1 MTGKKNSARASRTL
15 AGGLAAMLLSA
26 LLAGCV
32 TGSEGSENFL
42 TIFVDNFEGQ
52 AVVVSIAEDTWC
64 QVDARLTRHQCRFAW
79 AGTGNL
85 NLQVSNPSRGSNEVA
100 RAEGVSGGDR
110 MCLQVRDT
118 GIQLRRC

>member
-1 MTGKKNSARASRTL
+1 MTGKKNRAE
-15 AGGLAAMLLSA
+15 AGGIRGRGLAAI
-26 LLAGCV
+26 LLAGLLAACA